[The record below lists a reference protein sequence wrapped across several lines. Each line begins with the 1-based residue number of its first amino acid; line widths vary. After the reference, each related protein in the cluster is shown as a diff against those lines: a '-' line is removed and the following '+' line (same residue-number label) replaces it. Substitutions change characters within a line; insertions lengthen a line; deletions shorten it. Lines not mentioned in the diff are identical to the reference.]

1 MIHLIFISNQMN
13 YKSLALLLTTAFV
26 SEVCLAQAVVED
38 FKTTPTTQ
46 EGRQYPQVNSE
57 GRVRT
62 SLSAPNAQRV
72 QLDIGG
78 KKYDMVKNEAG
89 VWTGESDPQDVGFHY
104 YQLNVDG
111 ASVPDPNSLY
121 YFGASRWGSG
131 IEIPSSDLDFFALKN
146 VPHGLMCETY
156 YFSKTSNSVRRAYIY
171 LPPGYDKNKKKYPVL
186 YLQHGMGENE
196 TGWGSQGYT
205 ARIMDNLIAEGKAL
219 PFIIVME
226 NSSNQGGGR
235 PGGMGARPQGAPQG
249 APVARPQGAGAQQAA
264 PQGAPVARP
273 QGAPG
278 AGRPAGGFGGN
289 MAGQF
294 ERILL
299 DDLIPY
305 IEANF
310 RVIPDQAHRAM
321 AGLSM
326 GGMQTRSIVIANPD
340 KFSYVGMFSS
350 GTFTP
355 NEMTDIESFK
365 KKVKLVF
372 MSFGGKEGGA
382 ARIGDA
388 AQEWN
393 KIGVKG
399 VSYVSEGTAHEWHSW
414 RRSLHQFAQL
424 LFQK

>member
-1 MIHLIFISNQMN
+1 MN
-13 YKSLALLLTTAFV
+13 YKSLALFLAAAFA

-46 EGRQYPQVNSE
+46 EGKQYPQVNSE
-57 GRVRT
+57 GRVRA
-62 SLSAPNAQRV
+62 SVSAPSATKV

-78 KKYDMVKNEAG
+78 KKYDMKKDESG
-89 VWTGESDPQDVGFHY
+89 VWIGESDPQDVGFHY
-104 YQLNVDG
+104 YQLNIDG
-111 ASVPDPNSLY
+111 ASVPDPTSLY
-121 YFGASRWGSG
+121 YYGASRWGSG
-131 IEIPSSDLDFFALKN
+131 IEVPSKDLDFFSLKN
-146 VPHGLMCETY
+146 VPHGLMSETY

-171 LPPGYDKNKKKYPVL
+171 LPPGYDKDATKKYPVL

-226 NSSNQGGGR
+226 NSSMQMGGGR
-235 PGGMGARPQGAPQG
+235 PGGMGGARPQGAPQG
-249 APVARPQGAGAQQAA
+249 APAAA
-264 PQGAPVARP
+264 PQGAPAARP
-273 QGAPG
+273 QGAPAGAPAAAPG
-278 AGRPAGGFGGN
+278 AGRPAGGFGGGGFN

-294 ERILL
+294 GSILN

-326 GGMQTRSIVIANPD
+326 GGMQTKSIVIANPD

-350 GTFTP
+350 GTFVPT
-355 NEMTDIESFK
+355 EITDIDAFK
-365 KKVKLVF
+365 KKAKVVF

-382 ARIGDA
+382 ANIGTA
-388 AQEWN
+388 AAEWN

-399 VSYVSEGTAHEWHSW
+399 VSYVSEGTAHEWHTW

-424 LFQK
+424 LFK